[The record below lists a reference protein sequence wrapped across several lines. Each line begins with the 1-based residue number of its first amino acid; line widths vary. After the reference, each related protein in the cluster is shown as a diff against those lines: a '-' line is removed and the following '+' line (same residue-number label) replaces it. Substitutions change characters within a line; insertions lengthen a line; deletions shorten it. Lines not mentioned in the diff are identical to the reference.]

1 MNTPPPAL
9 LDAFEKKD
17 LAAVERALAAGE
29 SPVGWQSLRL
39 ALHYQ
44 CNSAPVAP
52 AEGALEMVELL
63 LRHGANPNEVG
74 DAGNAAP
81 SALSVA
87 ASLWHPALRSA
98 APAIIRRLLEAGG
111 DPMLPDSLGHS
122 SVWTA
127 ARSATTE
134 SFACL
139 LSAVSHLPRESLQ
152 TLFEAAVGGDEP
164 EAKVDL
170 LLAAGIKPTTR
181 AIVDAF
187 QARGEVV
194 AQTFL
199 ALGVDVNTCDEAGFT
214 PLHNAVSRGH
224 AALVDA
230 LVAGGASL
238 TAKLKKSDPVRE
250 MKKGDTPVMVA
261 ERRARELQ
269 VSLCEVLLR
278 ALTET
283 GATTPVSQ
291 STIAAVM
298 HMSRPSER
306 AAAESML
313 RNAVIVERHWTI
325 GATPLRYPA
334 TVEGAFAAAIQIVEP
349 HDRAAAESMRNPVL
363 RADVVV
369 MPKVVQSFASMERA
383 EKIALRVGAS
393 LEPVPPT
400 IHGKWKRLYVDDIEH
415 GHVKGTATLEL
426 KKDGTFE
433 AQLSREKLSGTFTH
447 DASASAP
454 LTLTSKK
461 GPLEVEFDGTELRI
475 TRPTKKSEPNALA
488 VTYFVFG
495 PPK

>member
-1 MNTPPPAL
+1 MNTRPPAL

-52 AEGALEMVELL
+52 VEGALEMVELL

-81 SALSVA
+81 SALSEA

-194 AQTFL
+194 AQTLL

-269 VSLCEVLLR
+269 VGLCEVLLR
-278 ALTET
+278 ALTT
-283 GATTPVSQ
+283 Q
-291 STIAAVM
+291 YCAV
-298 HMSRPSER
+298 
-306 AAAESML
+306 
-313 RNAVIVERHWTI
+313 

-363 RADVVV
+363 RADVVL
-369 MPKVVQSFASMERA
+369 MPKVVHPFASMERA

-400 IHGKWKRLYVDDIEH
+400 IHGKWKRLFVDDSEH
-415 GHVKGTATLEL
+415 GRQKSAATLEL

-461 GPLEVEFDGTELRI
+461 GPLEVEFDGTVLRI
-475 TRPTKKSEPNALA
+475 TRPENKHEPDPL
-488 VTYFVFG
+488 VVIYFVFG
-495 PPK
+495 PPKG

>member
-1 MNTPPPAL
+1 MNTRPPAL

-17 LAAVERALAAGE
+17 LAAAERALAAGE

-52 AEGALEMVELL
+52 VEGALEMVELL

-81 SALSVA
+81 SALSEA
-87 ASLWHPALRSA
+87 ASFRHPAMRA
-98 APAIIRRLLEAGG
+98 VAPAIIRRLLEAGG

-194 AQTFL
+194 AQTLL

-230 LVAGGASL
+230 LVGGGASL

-269 VSLCEVLLR
+269 VGLCEVLLR
-278 ALTET
+278 ALTT
-283 GATTPVSQ
+283 HYC
-291 STIAAVM
+291 AV
-298 HMSRPSER
+298 
-306 AAAESML
+306 
-313 RNAVIVERHWTI
+313 

-369 MPKVVQSFASMERA
+369 MPKVVQSFASMDRA
-383 EKIALRVGAS
+383 EKIALRLGAS

-400 IHGKWKRLYVDDIEH
+400 IHGKWKRLYVDDPEH
-415 GHVKGTATLEL
+415 GRLKSTATLEL

-475 TRPTKKSEPNALA
+475 TRPTKKSEPDALA

-495 PPK
+495 PPKG

>member
-1 MNTPPPAL
+1 MNTRPPAL
-9 LDAFEKKD
+9 LDAFQKKD
-17 LAAVERALAAGE
+17 LAAAERALAAGE
-29 SPVGWQSLRL
+29 SAIGWQSLRL

-52 AEGALEMVELL
+52 VEGALEMVELL

-81 SALSVA
+81 SALSEA

-187 QARGEVV
+187 QAHREVV
-194 AQTFL
+194 AQTLL

-269 VSLCEVLLR
+269 VGLCEVLLR
-278 ALTET
+278 ALTT
-283 GATTPVSQ
+283 HYC
-291 STIAAVM
+291 AV
-298 HMSRPSER
+298 
-306 AAAESML
+306 
-313 RNAVIVERHWTI
+313 

-363 RADVVV
+363 RADIVL
-369 MPKVVQSFASMERA
+369 MPKAGPRHNQRKFGDGISPEDFREIGRSQLAGSFASMERA

-393 LEPVPPT
+393 LEPLPPKV
-400 IHGKWKRLYVDDIEH
+400 HGKWKRLFVDDPEH
-415 GHVKGTATLEL
+415 GRQKSAATLEL
-426 KKDGTFE
+426 KQDGTFE

-447 DASASAP
+447 DATASAP
-454 LTLTSKK
+454 LTFMTAD
-461 GPLEVEFDGTELRI
+461 GALEAEFDGTELRI
-475 TRPTKKSEPNALA
+475 TRPKNKHEPDPLA
-488 VTYFVFG
+488 VIYFVFG